1 MKITNLGGF
10 KNIRAYVNYKLEL
23 LENSDKTMADLFRL
37 TFSERENVMFEE
49 SAGFRIK
56 KTTYGEVLLKIQ
68 SLVKDVKARIGNVN
82 NQRVGIYIEDP
93 QDLIV
98 TFWALLK
105 SGYNPLL
112 INMKLSDSV
121 VEKALKDFGVEA
133 VISCGK
139 KFSVK
144 TILYGD
150 VKPSETPDKD
160 SGFGEEFY
168 VMSSGTKSVKICAY
182 TAFEL
187 AETIKNSSYILNKN
201 RLIKSHVNG
210 ELKLLA
216 FLPLYHIFGFVAV
229 YLWFSFFSRTM
240 VKLED
245 ISPLTIQNTIKRH
258 EVTHVFA
265 VPLFWDTV
273 YKKAISGVL
282 NRGEK
287 TFLKMQKGLKISS
300 ALGNGFLGKAFSKTA
315 FRELRD
321 NIFGDSVKFMITGG
335 SVISEEVLR
344 FFNGI
349 GYRLVNGYGMSEIG
363 VTSVELSS
371 SRKTIVSSSI
381 GRPLPTVE
389 YKIASD
395 GGLCVKGTSIA
406 KSVYEDGKKIDTPNG
421 WYKTCDIAEK
431 RGEKY
436 YILGRQDDLI
446 VSVTGENL
454 NPYEIE
460 EKLKTPQAKDLCL
473 IGGENGNLPVL
484 LVSVSEYTDAATA
497 ENIKAEIKSLVIKN
511 NLSAQI
517 GNVFLT
523 ASELIEGKEFKLNRK
538 RLKSDYYAN
547 RLIALSETYK
557 NERKSDKLTE
567 TVRRFFA
574 EALSKKAS
582 EIDTEAD
589 FFIDEGGTSL
599 DFIALQA
606 ALENEFSISFKE
618 AETPLHTVSKLASYI
633 RERI

>member
-10 KNIRAYVNYKLEL
+10 KSIRAYVNYKLEL

-37 TFSERENVMFEE
+37 TFSEKENVMFEE
-49 SAGFRIK
+49 SSGFRIK
-56 KTTYGEVLLKIQ
+56 KTTYGEVLLKIK
-68 SLVKDVKARIGNVN
+68 SLEKDVKSRIGKVN
-82 NQRVGIYIEDP
+82 NNRVGIYIEDP
-93 QDLIV
+93 EDLIV

-144 TILYGD
+144 TISYGEI
-150 VKPSETPDKD
+150 KPCENIDEDTP
-160 SGFGEEFY
+160 FGEEFY

-182 TAFEL
+182 KAFEL

-201 RLIKSHVNG
+201 RLIKAHVNG
-210 ELKLLA
+210 ELKLLV

-282 NRGEK
+282 SRGEK
-287 TFLKMQKGLKISS
+287 TFSKMQKGLKISS
-300 ALGNGFLGKAFSKTA
+300 ALGNGFFCKVFSKTA

-371 SRKTIVSSSI
+371 CRKTIAAASI
-381 GRPLPTVE
+381 GSPLPTVE
-389 YKIASD
+389 YKIDDD

-406 KSVYEDGKKIDTPNG
+406 KSVYEDGKKLDSPNG

-484 LVSVSEYTDAATA
+484 LVSVSEYTDGITA
-497 ENIKAEIKSLVIKN
+497 ENIKAEIKSLIIKN

-523 ASELIEGKEFKLNRK
+523 ASDLIAGTEFKLNRK
-538 RLKSDYYAN
+538 RLKSDYYGN
-547 RLIALSETYK
+547 RLIALSESGKDEKQT
-557 NERKSDKLTE
+557 DKLTE
-567 TVRRFFA
+567 TVRRYFA
-574 EALSKKAS
+574 EALSKKPS

-599 DFIALQA
+599 DFISLQA
-606 ALENEFSISFKE
+606 ALENEFLISFKE
-618 AETPLHTVSKLASYI
+618 AETPLHTVNKLASYI